1 MEPWNTQV
9 NTCQLSDTFSNYFLE
24 MEHFVHMMLMTPV
37 AALLMN
43 FFGLP
48 MEATALLGMLVPM
61 FLMQQIN
68 ASDDHVQK

>member
-1 MEPWNTQV
+1 
-9 NTCQLSDTFSNYFLE
+9 